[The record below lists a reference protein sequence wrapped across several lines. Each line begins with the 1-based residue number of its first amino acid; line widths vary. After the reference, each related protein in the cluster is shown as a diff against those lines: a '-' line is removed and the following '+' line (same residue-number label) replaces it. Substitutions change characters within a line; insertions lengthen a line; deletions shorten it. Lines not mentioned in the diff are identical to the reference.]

1 MKELPKIKVIIENE
15 PFVEAIKNIA
25 DYLTKVA
32 QK

>member
-1 MKELPKIKVIIENE
+1 MKELPTIKVIIENE
-15 PFVEAIKNIA
+15 PSVEAVKSIA